1 MTTQMKILPAQQ
13 IEFASAFVEETD
25 GDPAKVKLSN
35 ANADRSQ
42 RKVKQNLLQPHQKV
56 DGFHHVLLLYIGTL
70 KILQFHNQKHV
81 NEECLVVAV
90 GTRDEVKLLCAL
102 LFTTS
107 AHGKAIFKVLYY
119 GLDIDVMLAKL
130 F

>member
-1 MTTQMKILPAQQ
+1 MQTDLKEKLNKIYCNH
-13 IEFASAFVEETD
+13 IKKSVGSTKFRFS
-25 GDPAKVKLSN
+25 
-35 ANADRSQ
+35 
-42 RKVKQNLLQPHQKV
+42 
-56 DGFHHVLLLYIGTL
+56 VLGL

-90 GTRDEVKLLCAL
+90 GTRDKVKLLCAPL
-102 LFTTS
+102 VTTS